1 MAELPE
7 GLPATI
13 KIGYKDFAIIA
24 WAVVEAMD
32 ANRYGETAH
41 QAGVIRIDFS
51 HGLHKSAHTLLH
63 EIMHA
68 CSAFMGLVD
77 EDKEER
83 YVTALS
89 NALAT
94 AWRDNPD
101 VFAWLDR
108 NLAA

>member
-41 QAGVIRIDFS
+41 QASVIRIDFS

-68 CSAFMGLVD
+68 CWPPHIRSIGGT
-77 EDKEER
+77 EESV
-83 YVTALS
+83 VTSLTP
-89 NALAT
+89 NMLQV
-94 AWRDNPD
+94 WRDNKAL
-101 VFAWLDR
+101 VQWITHTLS
-108 NLAA
+108 